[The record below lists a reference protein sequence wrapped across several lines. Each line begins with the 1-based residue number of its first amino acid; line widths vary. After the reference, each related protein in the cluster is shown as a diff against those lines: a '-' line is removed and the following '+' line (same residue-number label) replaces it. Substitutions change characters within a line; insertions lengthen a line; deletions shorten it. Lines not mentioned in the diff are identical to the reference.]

1 MSAIRR
7 WLVMTC
13 LALSGGIIFM
23 LPFLREVY
31 YIPLQQALRVSN
43 TQLGLLSGIFGAT
56 SMICYFP
63 GGWLADRFSPRK
75 LMALSLWATGAA
87 GLCFAAFPSFTVSML
102 IHAFWGVSITLTF
115 WSALIKAV
123 RHWAP
128 AGAQGKAFGILESG
142 RGIAELGSSTAF
154 LAVFAR
160 LGSGP
165 RALARVIVL
174 FALANIFLGL
184 ATWFVIDDA
193 SRKESAQEVIGRPV
207 GLRDVRAVL
216 RMRAVWLISAVILTA
231 YSAYWGAYYF
241 TPYATDVFMMSVA
254 LGGAIGVGKM
264 WLKPFVAPL
273 AGYVADR
280 AGVARTVARCFAVL
294 VLSFLV
300 FAFLPGRAALVP
312 VLIANAAVAS
322 VAIFAQRGIYFALLE
337 EGAVPLPV
345 TGTATGLVSVAGYAP
360 DIFMPLLGGVLLD
373 RYPGPRGYRLLFLF
387 IALLCLGGLMAAR
400 ALDRGGRAGRRP

>member
-7 WLVMTC
+7 WLEMTC

-31 YIPLQQALRVSN
+31 YIPLQQALRISN
-43 TQLGLLSGIFGAT
+43 TQLGWLSGIFGAT

-75 LMALSLWATGAA
+75 LMALSLWATGTA
-87 GLCFAAFPSFTVSML
+87 GLCFAAFPSFPVSML

-128 AGAQGKAFGILESG
+128 AGAQGRAFGILESG
-142 RGIAELGSSTAF
+142 RGIAELGSSSAF
-154 LAVFAR
+154 LAVFAW
-160 LGSGP
+160 LGSGA
-165 RALARVIVL
+165 RALARVVIL
-174 FALANIFLGL
+174 FSLANILLGL
-184 ATWFVIDDA
+184 MTWLVIDD
-193 SRKESAQEVIGRPV
+193 RVRESPQEKPPGRTIG
-207 GLRDVRAVL
+207 LMEVRAVL
-216 RMRAVWLISAVILTA
+216 RMRAVRLISAVILTA

-294 VLSFLV
+294 VVSFLV

-322 VAIFAQRGIYFALLE
+322 LAIFAQRGIYFALLE
-337 EGAVPLPV
+337 EGSVPLPV
-345 TGTATGLVSVAGYAP
+345 TGTATGFVSVAGYAP
-360 DIFMPLLGGVLLD
+360 DVFMPLLGGVLLD
-373 RYPGPRGYRLLFLF
+373 RYPGPPGYRLLFLF
-387 IALLCLGGLMAAR
+387 IAILCLFGLLAAR
-400 ALDRGGRAGRRP
+400 TLTSRPSGA